1 MCFLSNS
8 CTCTPTTVTCNDKT
22 TGAQRGEGGTSEGVS
37 DEIEDPEWGES
48 LLSPKV
54 EGDGGKGGAVHLD
67 PSLRYSTVYVT
78 DCFVSMLVH
87 RLKSP
92 CYHLEST
99 KN

>member
-1 MCFLSNS
+1 MIRLELLNGGREVQVKGLVMKLRTQS
-8 CTCTPTTVTCNDKT
+8 
-22 TGAQRGEGGTSEGVS
+22 GGEF
-37 DEIEDPEWGES
+37 

-54 EGDGGKGGAVHLD
+54 EGDGGKGGAVPLD